1 MTPTLRR
8 EQSTPTS
15 IQRRAAVR
23 YICHTPSLIF
33 DLYGRYVVTP
43 HPLVDG
49 HRPQTPSRSH
59 VASPM
64 ASPMRGGGVGP
75 GGTPSSV
82 NRTLM
87 RPEEP
92 RTFTFD
98 RVFDD
103 RATQSQ
109 VFEYVQP
116 LVDAAV
122 EGYNATIFTYGYT
135 VLHTS
140 EELHVPSTSYLTL
153 LARLCQPNWFGQD
166 THHVRH

>member
-1 MTPTLRR
+1 
-8 EQSTPTS
+8 
-15 IQRRAAVR
+15 
-23 YICHTPSLIF
+23 
-33 DLYGRYVVTP
+33 
-43 HPLVDG
+43 
-49 HRPQTPSRSH
+49 
-59 VASPM
+59 
-64 ASPMRGGGVGP
+64 MRGGGVGP

-135 VLHTS
+135 SVYFLNYMCQLLISRYLLVLWQS
-140 EELHVPSTSYLTL
+140 
-153 LARLCQPNWFGQD
+153 NWLGQD
-166 THHVRH
+166 AHHVRH

>member
-1 MTPTLRR
+1 
-8 EQSTPTS
+8 
-15 IQRRAAVR
+15 
-23 YICHTPSLIF
+23 
-33 DLYGRYVVTP
+33 
-43 HPLVDG
+43 
-49 HRPQTPSRSH
+49 
-59 VASPM
+59 M

-122 EGYNATIFTYGYT
+122 EGYNATIFTYGYIFLKNHICANFLAHAT
-135 VLHTS
+135 CYDSQTGSGKTHTM
-140 EELHVPSTSYLTL
+140 
-153 LARLCQPNWFGQD
+153 FG
-166 THHVRH
+166 TEYVRQYVDMLIY